1 MYGKISGAG
10 PRSLPVVA
18 LTVLA
23 GCATASGGSTTE
35 SAAAGPREAGTAGP
49 DAEAPQST
57 YWVYVAN
64 ESSDIV
70 SVVSFGP
77 HGAVAEK
84 SIDVG
89 FIPSDLD
96 GAHGVSVSPDGHYWY
111 LTTAHGTPWG
121 MVWKYETGTDSL
133 LASAELGLFPA
144 TIGLS
149 PDGGTAFI
157 VNFNLH
163 GDPVPSS
170 VSVVNTEPLEEI
182 GRIVTCVMPHG
193 SRVAPSGEHA
203 YSVCMHDDEL
213 VEISTADLVITRR
226 MALTPG
232 GQGLKAS
239 GESARE
245 PMMELHREGP
255 RCKPT
260 WVEPG
265 ADGQHVYVACN
276 GHGEVLEI
284 ELGKMIVT
292 RAFPTGKA
300 PYNLEVTPDGR
311 LLIATNKGAQSI
323 SVIDLGSGEELARI
337 PTSRP
342 ITHGVVA
349 SPDSRYAFVSNE
361 AVGATFSTV
370 DVVDLASLTRVA
382 EVEVEHQA
390 GGIDFWR
397 QE

>member
-1 MYGKISGAG
+1 MDGEVGGAWT
-10 PRSLPVVA
+10 RLC
-18 LTVLA
+18 TVLA
-23 GCATASGGSTTE
+23 VTAVAGCASASGSATTGSNSAESASGGAAT
-35 SAAAGPREAGTAGP
+35 AAA
-49 DAEAPQST
+49 T
-57 YWVYVAN
+57 YRVYVAN
-64 ESSDIV
+64 ESSDVV

-77 HGAVAEK
+77 DGAVAEK
-84 SIDVG
+84 AIDVG

-96 GAHGVSVSPDGHYWY
+96 GAHGVSVSPDGRHWY

-121 MVWKYETGTDSL
+121 MLWKYETGTDSL
-133 LASAELGLFPA
+133 LASVELGAFPA

-149 PDGGTAFI
+149 PDGGTAFV

-170 VSVVNTEPLEEI
+170 VSVVNTEPLEEM
-182 GRIVTCVMPHG
+182 GQIVTCVMPHG
-193 SRVAPSGEHA
+193 SRVAPSGDYA

-213 VEISTADLVITRR
+213 VEISTADLVVTRR

-239 GESARE
+239 GEAARE
-245 PMMELHREGP
+245 PMLELHREGP

-265 ADGQHVYVACN
+265 VDGRHVYVACN

-284 ELGKMIVT
+284 DLEKMTVT
-292 RAFPTGKA
+292 RRFPTGTA
-300 PYNLEVTPDGR
+300 PYNLEVTPNGR

-323 SVIDLGSGEELARI
+323 SVIDLGGGQELARI

-349 SPDSRYAFVSNE
+349 TPDSRYAFVSNE
-361 AVGATFSTV
+361 AVGGTFSTV
-370 DVVDLASLTRVA
+370 DVFDLRSLSRVA
-382 EVEVEHQA
+382 EVEVLHQA
-390 GGIDFWR
+390 GGIDFWKV
-397 QE
+397 E

>member
-1 MYGKISGAG
+1 MDGEVGGAWT
-10 PRSLPVVA
+10 RLC
-18 LTVLA
+18 TVLA
-23 GCATASGGSTTE
+23 VTAVAGCASASGSATTGSNSAESASGGAAT
-35 SAAAGPREAGTAGP
+35 AAA
-49 DAEAPQST
+49 T
-57 YWVYVAN
+57 YRVYVAN
-64 ESSDIV
+64 ESSDVV

-77 HGAVAEK
+77 DGAVAEK
-84 SIDVG
+84 AIDVG

-96 GAHGVSVSPDGHYWY
+96 GAHGVSVSPDGRHWY

-121 MVWKYETGTDSL
+121 MLWKYETGTDSL
-133 LASAELGLFPA
+133 LASVELGAFPA

-149 PDGGTAFI
+149 PDGGTAFV

-170 VSVVNTEPLEEI
+170 VSVVNTEPLEEM
-182 GRIVTCVMPHG
+182 GQIVTCVMPHG
-193 SRVAPSGEHA
+193 SRVAPSGDYA

-213 VEISTADLVITRR
+213 VEISTADLVVTRR

-239 GESARE
+239 GEAARE
-245 PMMELHREGP
+245 PMIELHREGP

-265 ADGQHVYVACN
+265 VDGRHVYVACN

-284 ELGKMIVT
+284 DLERMIVT
-292 RAFPTGKA
+292 RHFPTGKA
-300 PYNLEVTPDGR
+300 PYNLEVTPDGQ

-323 SVIDLGSGEELARI
+323 SVIDLGSGEELARM
-337 PTSRP
+337 PTSRA

-349 SPDSRYAFVSNE
+349 TPDSRYAFVSNE
-361 AVGATFSTV
+361 AVGGTFSTV
-370 DVVDLASLTRVA
+370 DVFDLQSLSRVA
-382 EVEVEHQA
+382 EVEVQHQA

-397 QE
+397 QD

>member
-1 MYGKISGAG
+1 MDGEVGGAWS
-10 PRSLPVVA
+10 RL
-18 LTVLA
+18 LTVLVLTAVA
-23 GCATASGGSTTE
+23 GCATASSGSTTASGGSTTTSGDSTTE
-35 SAAAGPREAGTAGP
+35 SA
-49 DAEAPQST
+49 T

-77 HGAVAEK
+77 EGAVAEK
-84 SIDVG
+84 ALDVG

-96 GAHGVSVSPDGHYWY
+96 GAHGISVSPDGRYWY
-111 LTTAHGTPWG
+111 LSTAHGTPWG
-121 MVWKYETGTDSL
+121 RLWKYETGTDSL
-133 LASAELGLFPA
+133 LAYVELGLFPA

-149 PDGGTAFI
+149 PDGGTAFV

-170 VSVVNTEPLEEI
+170 VSVVNTEPLEEM

-193 SRVAPSGEHA
+193 SRVAPSGEYA
-203 YSVCMHDDEL
+203 YSVCMYDDEL
-213 VEISTADLVITRR
+213 VEISTADLVVTRR

-239 GESARE
+239 GKAARE
-245 PMMELHREGP
+245 PMLELHREGP

-265 ADGQHVYVACN
+265 VDGRHAYVACN

-284 ELGKMIVT
+284 DLEKMVVT
-292 RAFPTGKA
+292 RQFLTGKA
-300 PYNLEVTPDGR
+300 PYNLEVTADGR
-311 LLIATNKGAQSI
+311 LLIATNKGAQSV
-323 SVIDLGSGEELARI
+323 SVIDLASGEELGRI

-349 SPDSRYAFVSNE
+349 TPDSRYAFVSNE

-370 DVVDLASLTRVA
+370 DVFDLRSLSRVA

-390 GGIDFWR
+390 GGIDFWKM
-397 QE
+397 E